1 MPQSGSSDAASRQLP
16 FVSPTLKAGG
26 RGPERLLSRPWS
38 RTRISGRPG
47 HSTSDVGGQRGCSL
61 PASPAGARPGNPC
74 STRRFADESGRR
86 REAHALAQRR
96 ARLRGPR
103 PACVDGRDVGRRLP
117 AGGAAQSAVCVFR
130 RVLPSSCRAW
140 TPGPSVPSA
149 ETAPGASELFPAPF
163 GALGTPAP
171 KCKRSPPNSRG
182 DGSGGVGGGGE
193 ARHQHVSGAH
203 PGTGSTPLS
212 SPPPRSHSPAR
223 HWWPPPDADT
233 ASELHATRARPRR
246 RNLDRTP
253 PWSLWS
259 PAFHPPSAPHGAS
272 PEASGSGAGAWVLQL
287 ALRNGVP
294 AALPLPEAGV
304 RQDGAVDSS
313 LQTEPCGEEARP
325 VECRSRQPLLWVL
338 SLDLHPIPTCL
349 THRGRP

>member
-1 MPQSGSSDAASRQLP
+1 MPQSGSSDAASRRLP

-61 PASPAGARPGNPC
+61 PASPAGARPGHPC

-86 REAHALAQRR
+86 REAHALAPRR

-140 TPGPSVPSA
+140 TPGPSAPSA

-182 DGSGGVGGGGE
+182 DRSGGVGGGGE

-203 PGTGSTPLS
+203 PGTGSTPLIITPSALTQPCEALVATARRGHSLGAACHQGTAAEEESGPHTARGACGVQPSTRPLPRTARPLRPRAVALEPGSCS
-212 SPPPRSHSPAR
+212 SPCGTACPLHCLCRKPVSGRTGQWTRPCRQSPVGRKRGQSSAGPVSPSCGFSPLTCTPSPPA
-223 HWWPPPDADT
+223 
-233 ASELHATRARPRR
+233 
-246 RNLDRTP
+246 
-253 PWSLWS
+253 
-259 PAFHPPSAPHGAS
+259 
-272 PEASGSGAGAWVLQL
+272 
-287 ALRNGVP
+287 
-294 AALPLPEAGV
+294 
-304 RQDGAVDSS
+304 
-313 LQTEPCGEEARP
+313 
-325 VECRSRQPLLWVL
+325 
-338 SLDLHPIPTCL
+338 
-349 THRGRP
+349 

>member
-1 MPQSGSSDAASRQLP
+1 MPQSGSSDAASRRLP

-47 HSTSDVGGQRGCSL
+47 RSTSDVGGQRGCSL
-61 PASPAGARPGNPC
+61 PASPAGARPGHPC

-96 ARLRGPR
+96 PGSAGPALRVWMDVTLVDGCQPGAQRSPPSASFAVCSPPAAVRGPLD
-103 PACVDGRDVGRRLP
+103 PA
-117 AGGAAQSAVCVFR
+117 
-130 RVLPSSCRAW
+130 
-140 TPGPSVPSA
+140 PSA

-203 PGTGSTPLS
+203 PGTGSTPLIITPSALTQPCEALVATARRGHSLGAACHQGTAAEEESGPHTAVEPVES
-212 SPPPRSHSPAR
+212 SLPPALCPAR
-223 HWWPPPDADT
+223 
-233 ASELHATRARPRR
+233 R
-246 RNLDRTP
+246 
-253 PWSLWS
+253 
-259 PAFHPPSAPHGAS
+259 
-272 PEASGSGAGAWVLQL
+272 
-287 ALRNGVP
+287 VP
-294 AALPLPEAGV
+294 
-304 RQDGAVDSS
+304 
-313 LQTEPCGEEARP
+313 
-325 VECRSRQPLLWVL
+325 
-338 SLDLHPIPTCL
+338 
-349 THRGRP
+349 